1 MLKPR
6 FGGAANGTVV
16 WHQIIHKKTIK
27 ETQNCHP
34 VTMPY
39 SNLIA
44 STKTQQR
51 NTLILTLLLV
61 VLWLVSLGFLAER
74 HYLSVAHDAINQETL
89 RSQQRA
95 DDLADSI
102 QRNLS
107 QLHGIPDLLSNL
119 LRVKWAVSRFDGT
132 PSPLTLETRR
142 KLWTEDPAFNDLSRY
157 LALSK
162 KSLNADLVY
171 VVNAAGDC
179 VAASN
184 WNTPGTSIGSNFAER
199 DFFKNN
205 QNGRHGFQYA
215 MGKTTHIA
223 GLYFST
229 PVIIGG
235 KFMGAVVAKA
245 DVPNLSFLIKQFEAF
260 VTDSNGVVILSS
272 DRELEMHALPNATV
286 AAISE
291 EAKFARYR
299 RNNFPTLG
307 MLPWE
312 NNQFPALFKF
322 KNQPNPHLLVAK
334 DLPQYGLRV
343 YVAGEVT
350 AITSLAQNHFWLTL
364 LIGALGS
371 ILIGAAGGTVLYL
384 QALKRSK
391 ALLWRK
397 ANFDALTELPN
408 RDLFHDRLEQEIKKA
423 VRSGLPI
430 ALLLIDLDQFKEVN
444 DTLGHEIGDLLLQ
457 HAANRIVNCVRATDT
472 VARLGGDEF
481 TVVLPQLHDVLVAR
495 QLAQKIISRLAEP
508 FYLRDEIIHISASI
522 GITLYPADA
531 TEIVNLMRNA
541 DQAMYAA
548 KNEGRNRYSYFTLSL
563 QEAAQKRLH
572 LTNDLRDALAD
583 HQFRIFFQPI
593 VALATG
599 RVHKAEALLRW
610 QHPTRGMVSP
620 ADFIP
625 LAEETRL
632 IVEIGAF
639 VRKKSLIWG
648 KRWND
653 LNPEGFQISLNKS
666 PAEFTDEN
674 DSVNVEIFVDELNK
688 LGLCGEN
695 FVFEITEGLLLNA
708 DVRIHE
714 KLMELRD
721 AGIQVSIDDF
731 GTGYSSL
738 SYLKKFDIDYLKID
752 QSFVRNLESE
762 SNDMALCEAII
773 VMAHKL
779 GLKVIAEGVETEQ
792 QRDLLSRADCDYAQ
806 GYLYARPMPPE
817 AFEQWLTA
825 RNA

>member
-1 MLKPR
+1 MQPL
-6 FGGAANGTVV
+6 
-16 WHQIIHKKTIK
+16 Q
-27 ETQNCHP
+27 ETYNFYSS
-34 VTMPY
+34 TMPY

-44 STKTQQR
+44 TSKIHRHRTA
-51 NTLILTLLLV
+51 IISLLLLI
-61 VLWLVSLGFLAER
+61 LWLVSVWFVAER
-74 HYLSVAHDAINQETL
+74 HYLSVAQDSLNQETL
-89 RSQQRA
+89 HSQQRA

-102 QRNLS
+102 QRNLG
-107 QLHGIPDLLSNL
+107 QLHGIPDLFSSL
-119 LRVKWAVSRFDGT
+119 LRVKEAVSRFDAGGT
-132 PSPLTLETRR
+132 PSTLPPEARR
-142 KLWTEDPAFNDLSRY
+142 KAWTEDPALNDLNHF
-157 LALSK
+157 LALSE

-179 VAASN
+179 IAASN
-184 WNTPGTSIGSNFAER
+184 WDTPGSSIGSNFAER
-199 DFFKNN
+199 DFFKSNK
-205 QNGRHGFQYA
+205 NGQRGIQYA
-215 MGKTTHIA
+215 VGKTTHIA

-229 PVIIGG
+229 PVIIDG
-235 KFMGAVVAKA
+235 KFGGAVIAKA
-245 DVPNLSFLIKQFEAF
+245 DVPNLSFLIKQFDAF
-260 VTDSNGVVILSS
+260 VTDDNGVIILAN
-272 DRELEMHALPNATV
+272 DKTLEMHTLPNA
-286 AAISE
+286 ALSAISE

-299 RNNFPTLG
+299 RSNFPPLDIA
-307 MLPWE
+307 PWE
-312 NNQFPALFKF
+312 NNKFPPLVKF
-322 KNQPNPHLLVAK
+322 KNESAPHLLVAK
-334 DLPQYGLRV
+334 ALPQYGLQV
-343 YVAGEVT
+343 YITSEVA
-350 AITSLAQNHFWLTL
+350 AITALTRSHLWLTL
-364 LIGALGS
+364 LVGALGGLL
-371 ILIGAAGGTVLYL
+371 ILAAGGTVLYL
-384 QALKRSK
+384 QSLKRSK

-423 VRSGLPI
+423 VRSRLPI

-457 HAANRIVNCVRATDT
+457 QAADRIVNCVRATDT

-481 TVVLPQLHDVLVAR
+481 TVVLPQLHDAIVAR
-495 QLAQKIISRLAEP
+495 QIAHKIINKLAEP
-508 FYLRDEIIHISASI
+508 FHLRDEVVHISASI

-548 KNEGRNRYSYFTLSL
+548 KKEGRNRLSYFTFSL

-572 LTNDLRDALAD
+572 LTNDLRVALAD
-583 HQFRIFFQPI
+583 NQFRVFFQPI

-599 RVHKAEALLRW
+599 HVHKAEALLRW
-610 QHPTRGMVSP
+610 QHPARGMVSP

-639 VRKKSLIWG
+639 VRKESLVWC

-653 LNPEGFQISLNKS
+653 LNPEGFQISVNKS

-674 DSVNVEIFVDELNK
+674 DSANVEAFVDALGK
-688 LGLCGEN
+688 LGLSGEN

-708 DVRIHE
+708 DVRIRE
-714 KLMELRD
+714 KLLELFD

-752 QSFVRNLESE
+752 QSFVRNLESD
-762 SNDMALCEAII
+762 SDDAALCEAII

-779 GLKVIAEGVETEQ
+779 GLQVIAEGVETEQ
-792 QRDLLSRADCDYAQ
+792 QRDLLSRANCDYAQ
-806 GYLYARPMPPE
+806 GYLYSRPVPPE

>member
-1 MLKPR
+1 
-6 FGGAANGTVV
+6 
-16 WHQIIHKKTIK
+16 
-27 ETQNCHP
+27 
-34 VTMPY
+34 MPY

-44 STKTQQR
+44 TTKIQQR
-51 NTLILTLLLV
+51 NTVILTLLLV
-61 VLWLVSLGFLAER
+61 VFWLVSVVFLAER
-74 HYLSVAHDAINQETL
+74 HYLSSARDAINQETL
-89 RSQQRA
+89 HSQQRA

-107 QLHGIPDLLSNL
+107 QLHGIPDLLSTL
-119 LRVKWAVSRFDGT
+119 LRVKWAVSRFDAGGA
-132 PSPLTLETRR
+132 PSALPLEARR
-142 KLWTEDPAFNDLSRY
+142 KAWTEDPAFNDLSRY
-157 LALSK
+157 LALSEQY
-162 KSLNADLVY
+162 LNADLVY

-179 VAASN
+179 IAASN
-184 WNTPGTSIGSNFAER
+184 WDTQGSSIGTNFAER
-199 DFFKNN
+199 DFFKSNK
-205 QNGRHGFQYA
+205 NGQRGIQYA

-229 PVIIGG
+229 PVIIDG

-245 DVPNLSFLIKQFEAF
+245 DVPNLSFLIKQLDAF
-260 VTDSNGVVILSS
+260 VTDSNGVVILAG
-272 DRELEMHALPNATV
+272 DKTLEMYTLPNAAI
-286 AAISE
+286 AAFSE
-291 EAKFARYR
+291 QEKFARYR
-299 RNNFPTLG
+299 RNNFSTLDIV
-307 MLPWE
+307 PWE
-312 NNQFPALFKF
+312 NNKFPSLVKF
-322 KNQPNPHLLVAK
+322 KNQPEPHLLVAK
-334 DLPQYGLRV
+334 NLPQYGLQV
-343 YVAGEVT
+343 YVASEVT

-371 ILIGAAGGTVLYL
+371 ILIGAVSGTVLYL
-384 QALKRSK
+384 ETLKRSK

-408 RDLFHDRLEQEIKKA
+408 RELFHDRLEQEIKKS

-444 DTLGHEIGDLLLQ
+444 DTLGHEMGDLLLQ
-457 HAANRIVNCVRATDT
+457 QAANRIVNCVRATDT

-481 TVVLPQLHDVLVAR
+481 TVVLPQLHDVLIAR
-495 QLAQKIISRLAEP
+495 QLAQKIINKLAEP
-508 FYLRDEIIHISASI
+508 FYLRDEVIHISASI

-548 KNEGRNRYSYFTLSL
+548 KNEGRNRFSYFTRSL

-572 LTNDLRDALAD
+572 LTNDLRGALAN
-583 HQFRIFFQPI
+583 HQFRLFFQPI
-593 VALATG
+593 VSLATD
-599 RVHKAEALLRW
+599 RIHKAEALLRW

-639 VRKKSLIWG
+639 VRKESLAWC
-648 KRWND
+648 KRWNN
-653 LNPEGFQISLNKS
+653 LNPEGFQISVNKS

-674 DSVNVEIFVDELNK
+674 DSANVEIFVDKLNK
-688 LGLCGEN
+688 MGLCGEN

-752 QSFVRNLESE
+752 QSFVRNLESD
-762 SNDMALCEAII
+762 SNDVALCEAII

-792 QRDLLSRADCDYAQ
+792 QRDLLSRAGCDYAQ